1 MSIALVLLTYWVRG
15 QVRVTDQDTVTV
27 GARDTAGTEASPI
40 GYHEFPKDQKG
51 QLRLEIDELKEKLNI
66 P

>member
-1 MSIALVLLTYWVRG
+1 M
-15 QVRVTDQDTVTV
+15 RVTDQDTVTV

-51 QLRLEIDELKEKLNI
+51 QLRLEIDELKEKLRI